1 MNKINFRIYI
11 LALLLSTGM
20 LMPGISFAQ
29 YDLGGGIGVA
39 AYSGDIVRRLD
50 QGNIGL
56 QGTLFGR
63 RNFDNVWS
71 MRAALSFGR
80 ISAADSITGIDAAA
94 LARDAYFKGN
104 IYEASVVMEYHF
116 LDYTHPQAVYRY
128 SPYGFFGL
136 GYSYYSGSGSAYV
149 FDPEENYG
157 VGTPVIPFGIG
168 VKYRLTDK
176 WTLAAELGFR
186 ATFTDFLDKID
197 DRQPVINRFPD
208 PANPNPPYGVN
219 RGNYSD
225 KDWYY
230 FFGLT
235 ISYSFNT
242 IKCYTYN

>member
-1 MNKINFRIYI
+1 MNKNNFRIYI
-11 LALLLSTGM
+11 LTLLLCAGM

-80 ISAADSITGIDAAA
+80 ISGADSITQIDPAAV
-94 LARDAYFKGN
+94 ARDAYFKGN
-104 IYEASVVMEYHF
+104 IFEASVVMEYHF

-136 GYSYYSGSGSAYV
+136 GYTYYSGSGRAYV

-168 VKYRLTDK
+168 VKYRLTEK

-197 DRQPVINRFPD
+197 DRQPTVNRFPD
-208 PANPNPPYGVN
+208 PANPTTVYGVN
-219 RGNYSD
+219 KGNYSD

>member
-1 MNKINFRIYI
+1 
-11 LALLLSTGM
+11 
-20 LMPGISFAQ
+20 
-29 YDLGGGIGVA
+29 
-39 AYSGDIVRRLD
+39 
-50 QGNIGL
+50 
-56 QGTLFGR
+56 
-63 RNFDNVWS
+63 
-71 MRAALSFGR
+71 
-80 ISAADSITGIDAAA
+80 
-94 LARDAYFKGN
+94 
-104 IYEASVVMEYHF
+104 
-116 LDYTHPQAVYRY
+116 
-128 SPYGFFGL
+128 
-136 GYSYYSGSGSAYV
+136 YV

-208 PANPNPPYGVN
+208 PANPNSPYGVN